1 MVLIFLGRS
10 KKGLPKIV
18 VKKILLGVVHCSS
31 RMLILTEDLALVLNI
46 RHPYSNVVL
55 FSSVGGGGGIIVCN
69 VGCSRLSSSLCLGRR
84 RGSSEGYF
92 QKEHS
97 LNQKQRQCSGGGGR
111 FPQKRGR
118 GFSCWLLFSAL
129 FLPI

>member
-18 VKKILLGVVHCSS
+18 VEKILLGVVHCSS
-31 RMLILTEDLALVLNI
+31 RMLVLTEDLALVLNI
-46 RHPYSNVVL
+46 RNPYSNVVL

-84 RGSSEGYF
+84 RGSSEVYF

-97 LNQKQRQCSGGGGR
+97 LNQKRRQCSGDGGR
-111 FPQKRGR
+111 FPQKRSR